1 MRRELCSQ
9 RKKPA
14 CFEPPIIVL
23 LRSSG
28 PTAVFLKIPKLVGN
42 PVNRMLRLRSWSH
55 VLAPAFVSVAV
66 LLAVSAQAQE
76 NVALKAGT
84 GRDVVEGYCNACH
97 SLDYL
102 LINAPFLNRQG
113 WETEVNKMITAFG
126 APIGPSD
133 AKIIVDYLVANYG
146 SGK

>member
-1 MRRELCSQ
+1 MWRI
-9 RKKPA
+9 
-14 CFEPPIIVL
+14 FVGPI
-23 LRSSG
+23 
-28 PTAVFLKIPKLVGN
+28 
-42 PVNRMLRLRSWSH
+42 
-55 VLAPAFVSVAV
+55 AV
-66 LLAVSAQAQE
+66 LLAVSAQVRKMSRSRLAP
-76 NVALKAGT
+76 AGT
-84 GRDVVEGYCNACH
+84 VEGYCNACH

-102 LINAPFLNRQG
+102 RINAPFLNRQG